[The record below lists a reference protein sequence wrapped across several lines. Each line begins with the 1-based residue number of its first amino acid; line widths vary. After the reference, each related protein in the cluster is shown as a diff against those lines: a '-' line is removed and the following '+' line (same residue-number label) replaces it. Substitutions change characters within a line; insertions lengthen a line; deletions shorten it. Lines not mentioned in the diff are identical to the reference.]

1 MTESRTAA
9 RILWPVLADVVVVI
23 SFIAIGRRNHDEDP
37 SWSGFIGTV
46 APFLIALAVMWLAG
60 RVWTDPIS
68 TRSGVI
74 VWIGTVALGMVL
86 RKFAFDDGTATAFVI
101 VATVFVGALINGWRA
116 VARFRASS

>member
-60 RVWTDPIS
+60 RVWTDPIL